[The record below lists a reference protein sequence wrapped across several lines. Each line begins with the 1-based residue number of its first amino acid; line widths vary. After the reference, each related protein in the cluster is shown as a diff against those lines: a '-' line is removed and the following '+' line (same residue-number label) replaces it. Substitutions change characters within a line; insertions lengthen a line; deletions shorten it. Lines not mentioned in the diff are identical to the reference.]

1 MTELAIT
8 FGILTTL
15 FWMVIGW
22 RAMRAHERI
31 AKQMARYIDLVTAGD
46 LANLRKENAAQHK
59 QYKQFLS
66 QNPELESLPSKER
79 HERFREWLKSR
90 GETLEEE

>member
-1 MTELAIT
+1 MAELAIT

-15 FWMVIGW
+15 FWMIIGW
-22 RAMRAHERI
+22 RAMKAHERI

-59 QYKQFLS
+59 QYKQFFS
-66 QNPELESLPSKER
+66 QNPGVDSLPSKER

-90 GETLEEE
+90 GEAFEEE